1 MATKK
6 KPQKKSEVKSKV
18 KKVKEQKGAE
28 EFQQPMEEAQ
38 SQPQTFQKKAEAIA
52 KAKQSNVINKVVT
65 KNKSADAYRKF
76 VEERREWLS
85 GRKK

>member
-1 MATKK
+1 
-6 KPQKKSEVKSKV
+6 
-18 KKVKEQKGAE
+18 
-28 EFQQPMEEAQ
+28 MEEAQ